1 MFFRYLS
8 FFILGTFL
16 VAQDETRPTVAIL
29 DFEGQDISVQEVQTL
44 TERMR
49 TEIGNTNAVRLI
61 ERKAIESIMAEQG
74 LAQSGCVT
82 DECAAEVGQLL
93 GVQFMINGSIGKIG
107 DSFTIDVK
115 MFSVETGATER
126 SAVTTGDIFL
136 EDLKVSIYGG
146 IPYNEEFTGTAQQNL
161 KLFSIDPSLRGTKKA
176 VRKEAWDGM
185 RKPAVPG
192 YISDNFGLVDTLIGK
207 VVTYSNVTHEGDIE
221 GLLVEMQILAWE
233 IVGLEA
239 PPALKLKR
247 AGASEKQTVAVLDF
261 EGRGITIMEAQTLT
275 DRFMT
280 AMANTDRVQ
289 LVDRATMWDVLSEQG
304 YTATECTSDECAAE
318 VGAILGVEL
327 MVNGSIGKIGNT
339 YTIDAK
345 MFSVATGATERSK
358 NVTHE
363 GDIEGLLVEMQI
375 LAWEIVG
382 LEAPTTQAISETLTL
397 TDSVAKAVATTQA
410 ISETLTLTD
419 TTTEDSD
426 EPEVDSG
433 TYDPH
438 GIFKANED
446 YNPLDPEAPQK
457 MGLSGALKGYGEKAG
472 QYGRDL
478 KTTVMNAGIDA
489 GGALTGAH
497 QYLGAG
503 KADKAASTT
512 QAITETVDL
521 TDTVTKA
528 VATTSQAIT
537 ETVDL
542 TDTVTK
548 ATSTSQAP
556 KTQVGALVRGIA
568 FPGLGHLYSNERKW
582 AYLWMGAEAVMGALL
597 YSTYSAHQSATTD
610 WNNYQQL
617 YLNERDIALL
627 LEHKQNRNNS
637 MTDIEAANGQLAL
650 LAGIASSVWIAN
662 VVHAYMVGPGS
673 EKKKLEKQKKEP
685 EEAEPAVEEQA
696 LSRVDIK
703 LAYDPALQQ
712 TQLKFSIPLH

>member
-419 TTTEDSD
+419 TTT
-426 EPEVDSG
+426 
-433 TYDPH
+433 
-438 GIFKANED
+438 
-446 YNPLDPEAPQK
+446 
-457 MGLSGALKGYGEKAG
+457 
-472 QYGRDL
+472 
-478 KTTVMNAGIDA
+478 
-489 GGALTGAH
+489 
-497 QYLGAG
+497 
-503 KADKAASTT
+503 KAASTT
-512 QAITETVDL
+512 QAISETLTL
-521 TDTVTKA
+521 TDTTTKA
-528 VATTSQAIT
+528 ASTTQAIS
-537 ETVDL
+537 ETLTL
-542 TDTVTK
+542 TDTTTK
-548 ATSTSQAP
+548 AASTSQAP

>member
-1 MFFRYLS
+1 MFFRYLPIS
-8 FFILGTFL
+8 CLLFFILCTFL
-16 VAQDETRPTVAIL
+16 GAQDETRPTVAIL

-419 TTTEDSD
+419 TTT
-426 EPEVDSG
+426 
-433 TYDPH
+433 
-438 GIFKANED
+438 
-446 YNPLDPEAPQK
+446 
-457 MGLSGALKGYGEKAG
+457 
-472 QYGRDL
+472 
-478 KTTVMNAGIDA
+478 
-489 GGALTGAH
+489 
-497 QYLGAG
+497 
-503 KADKAASTT
+503 KAASTT
-512 QAITETVDL
+512 QAISETLTL
-521 TDTVTKA
+521 TDTTTKA
-528 VATTSQAIT
+528 A
-537 ETVDL
+537 
-542 TDTVTK
+542 
-548 ATSTSQAP
+548 STSQAP

-582 AYLWMGAEAVMGALL
+582 AYLWMGAEAVMGALI
-597 YSTYSAHQSATTD
+597 YSTYSARQSATTD

-637 MTDIEAANGQLAL
+637 MADIEAANGQLAL
-650 LAGIASSVWIAN
+650 LAGIASFLWIAN
-662 VVHAYMVGPGS
+662 AVDAYMIGPGS
-673 EKKKLEKQKKEP
+673 EKKKKDKEDKKSEP
-685 EEAEPAVEEQA
+685 EPEPAVEEQA

-703 LAYDPALQQ
+703 LVYDPALQQ

>member
-1 MFFRYLS
+1 MFFRYLPIS
-8 FFILGTFL
+8 YLPFFILCTFL
-16 VAQDETRPTVAIL
+16 GAQDETRPTVAIL
-29 DFEGQDISVQEVQTL
+29 DFEGLDISIQEVQTL

-74 LAQSGCVT
+74 LTQSGCVT
-82 DECAAEVGQLL
+82 DECAAQVGQLL

-221 GLLVEMQILAWE
+221 GLLVEMEILAWE

-419 TTTEDSD
+419 TTT
-426 EPEVDSG
+426 
-433 TYDPH
+433 
-438 GIFKANED
+438 
-446 YNPLDPEAPQK
+446 
-457 MGLSGALKGYGEKAG
+457 
-472 QYGRDL
+472 
-478 KTTVMNAGIDA
+478 
-489 GGALTGAH
+489 
-497 QYLGAG
+497 
-503 KADKAASTT
+503 KAASTT
-512 QAITETVDL
+512 QAISETLTL
-521 TDTVTKA
+521 TDTTTKA
-528 VATTSQAIT
+528 A
-537 ETVDL
+537 
-542 TDTVTK
+542 
-548 ATSTSQAP
+548 STSQAP

-582 AYLWMGAEAVMGALL
+582 AYLWMGAEAVMGALI
-597 YSTYSAHQSATTD
+597 YSTYSARQSATTD

-637 MTDIEAANGQLAL
+637 MADIEAANGQLAL

>member
-8 FFILGTFL
+8 ISCLLFFILCTFL
-16 VAQDETRPTVAIL
+16 GAQDETRPTVAIL

-419 TTTEDSD
+419 TTT
-426 EPEVDSG
+426 
-433 TYDPH
+433 
-438 GIFKANED
+438 
-446 YNPLDPEAPQK
+446 
-457 MGLSGALKGYGEKAG
+457 
-472 QYGRDL
+472 
-478 KTTVMNAGIDA
+478 
-489 GGALTGAH
+489 
-497 QYLGAG
+497 
-503 KADKAASTT
+503 KAASTT
-512 QAITETVDL
+512 QAISETLTL
-521 TDTVTKA
+521 TDTTTKA
-528 VATTSQAIT
+528 ASTTQAIS
-537 ETVDL
+537 ETLTL
-542 TDTVTK
+542 TDTTTK
-548 ATSTSQAP
+548 AASTSQAP

-582 AYLWMGAEAVMGALL
+582 AYLWMGAEAVMGALI

>member
-1 MFFRYLS
+1 MFFRYLPL
-8 FFILGTFL
+8 FILCTFL
-16 VAQDETRPTVAIL
+16 DAQEDTRPTVAIL
-29 DFEGQDISVQEVQTL
+29 DFEGQDISIQEVQTL

-82 DECAAEVGQLL
+82 DECAAQVGQLL
-93 GVQFMINGSIGKIG
+93 GVQFIINGSIGKIG

-115 MFSVETGATER
+115 MFSVETGTTER
-126 SAVTTGDIFL
+126 S
-136 EDLKVSIYGG
+136 
-146 IPYNEEFTGTAQQNL
+146 
-161 KLFSIDPSLRGTKKA
+161 
-176 VRKEAWDGM
+176 
-185 RKPAVPG
+185 
-192 YISDNFGLVDTLIGK
+192 
-207 VVTYSNVTHEGDIE
+207 SNVTHEGDIE
-221 GLLVEMQILAWE
+221 GLLVEMQILAWN

-239 PPALKLKR
+239 PTTAAPTTALP
-247 AGASEKQTVAVLDF
+247 
-261 EGRGITIMEAQTLT
+261 
-275 DRFMT
+275 
-280 AMANTDRVQ
+280 
-289 LVDRATMWDVLSEQG
+289 
-304 YTATECTSDECAAE
+304 TS
-318 VGAILGVEL
+318 
-327 MVNGSIGKIGNT
+327 
-339 YTIDAK
+339 
-345 MFSVATGATERSK
+345 
-358 NVTHE
+358 
-363 GDIEGLLVEMQI
+363 
-375 LAWEIVG
+375 
-382 LEAPTTQAISETLTL
+382 EAPTTQAISETLTL
-397 TDSVAKAVATTQA
+397 TDTTTKAASATQA
-410 ISETLTLTD
+410 ITETLTLTD

-438 GIFKANED
+438 GIFKASED
-446 YNPLDPEAPQK
+446 YNPLDPEALQK
-457 MGLSGALKGYGEKAG
+457 MRLSGALKGYGEKAG

-512 QAITETVDL
+512 QAITETL
-521 TDTVTKA
+521 ILPDTVTKA
-528 VATTSQAIT
+528 VATTQAIT

-548 ATSTSQAP
+548 AASTSQAP

-582 AYLWMGAEAVMGALL
+582 AYLWMGAEAVMGALI
-597 YSTYSAHQSATTD
+597 YSTYSARQSATTD

-617 YLNERDIALL
+617 YLNERNIVLIMD
-627 LEHKQNRNNS
+627 HKQNRDNS
-637 MTDIEAANGQLAL
+637 MADIEAANGQLAL

-662 VVHAYMVGPGS
+662 AVHAYLVGPGS
-673 EKKKLEKQKKEP
+673 EKKKKDKKEKKADP
-685 EEAEPAVEEQA
+685 EPAVEEQA

-703 LAYDPALQQ
+703 LVYDPALQQ

>member
-8 FFILGTFL
+8 ISCLLFFILCTFL
-16 VAQDETRPTVAIL
+16 GAQDETRPTVAIL

-419 TTTEDSD
+419 TTT
-426 EPEVDSG
+426 
-433 TYDPH
+433 
-438 GIFKANED
+438 
-446 YNPLDPEAPQK
+446 
-457 MGLSGALKGYGEKAG
+457 
-472 QYGRDL
+472 
-478 KTTVMNAGIDA
+478 
-489 GGALTGAH
+489 
-497 QYLGAG
+497 
-503 KADKAASTT
+503 KAA
-512 QAITETVDL
+512 
-521 TDTVTKA
+521 
-528 VATTSQAIT
+528 
-537 ETVDL
+537 
-542 TDTVTK
+542 
-548 ATSTSQAP
+548 STSQAP

-582 AYLWMGAEAVMGALL
+582 AYLWMGAEAVMGALI

-637 MTDIEAANGQLAL
+637 MADIEAANGQLAL
-650 LAGIASSVWIAN
+650 LAGIASFLWIAN
-662 VVHAYMVGPGS
+662 AVDAYMIGPGS
-673 EKKKLEKQKKEP
+673 EKKKKDKEDKKSEP
-685 EEAEPAVEEQA
+685 EPEPAVEEQA

-703 LAYDPALQQ
+703 LVYDPALQQ

>member
-8 FFILGTFL
+8 FFILGAFL
-16 VAQDETRPTVAIL
+16 VAQEETRPTVAIL

-397 TDSVAKAVATTQA
+397 TDTTTKAAFTTQA

-419 TTTEDSD
+419 TTT
-426 EPEVDSG
+426 
-433 TYDPH
+433 
-438 GIFKANED
+438 
-446 YNPLDPEAPQK
+446 
-457 MGLSGALKGYGEKAG
+457 
-472 QYGRDL
+472 
-478 KTTVMNAGIDA
+478 
-489 GGALTGAH
+489 
-497 QYLGAG
+497 
-503 KADKAASTT
+503 KAASTT
-512 QAITETVDL
+512 QAISETLTL
-521 TDTVTKA
+521 TDTTTKA
-528 VATTSQAIT
+528 A
-537 ETVDL
+537 
-542 TDTVTK
+542 
-548 ATSTSQAP
+548 STSQAP

-582 AYLWMGAEAVMGALL
+582 AYLWMGAEAVMGALI

-637 MTDIEAANGQLAL
+637 MADIEAANGQLAL

-696 LSRVDIK
+696 LSKVDIK
-703 LAYDPALQQ
+703 LAYDPTLQQ

>member
-8 FFILGTFL
+8 ISCLLFFILCTFL
-16 VAQDETRPTVAIL
+16 GAQDETRPTVAIL
-29 DFEGQDISVQEVQTL
+29 DFEGQDISIQEVQTL

-82 DECAAEVGQLL
+82 DECAAQVGQLL

-261 EGRGITIMEAQTLT
+261 EGRGITVMEAQTLT

-289 LVDRATMWDVLSEQG
+289 LVDRATMGDVLTEQG

-318 VGAILGVEL
+318 VGAMLGVQL
-327 MVNGSIGKIGNT
+327 MINGSIGKIGNT

-345 MFSVATGATERSK
+345 MFSVATGAAESMKNISYQGEVDGLITEM
-358 NVTHE
+358 E
-363 GDIEGLLVEMQI
+363 I
-375 LAWEIVG
+375 LAWEILG
-382 LEAPTTQAISETLTL
+382 LQISNELQEKRRLGTQAFLQQ
-397 TDSVAKAVATTQA
+397 QA
-410 ISETLTLTD
+410 
-419 TTTEDSD
+419 
-426 EPEVDSG
+426 
-433 TYDPH
+433 
-438 GIFKANED
+438 
-446 YNPLDPEAPQK
+446 
-457 MGLSGALKGYGEKAG
+457 
-472 QYGRDL
+472 
-478 KTTVMNAGIDA
+478 
-489 GGALTGAH
+489 
-497 QYLGAG
+497 
-503 KADKAASTT
+503 
-512 QAITETVDL
+512 
-521 TDTVTKA
+521 
-528 VATTSQAIT
+528 
-537 ETVDL
+537 
-542 TDTVTK
+542 
-548 ATSTSQAP
+548 SQAP

-582 AYLWMGAEAVMGALL
+582 AYLWMGAEAVMGALI
-597 YSTYSAHQSATTD
+597 YSTYSARQSATTD

-617 YLNERDIALL
+617 YLNERNIVLIMD
-627 LEHKQNRNNS
+627 HKQNRDNS
-637 MTDIEAANGQLAL
+637 MADIEAANGQLAL

-662 VVHAYMVGPGS
+662 AVHAYLVGPGS
-673 EKKKLEKQKKEP
+673 EKKKKDKKEKKADP
-685 EEAEPAVEEQA
+685 EPAVEEQA

-703 LAYDPALQQ
+703 LVYDPALQQ

>member
-1 MFFRYLS
+1 MFFRYLPIS
-8 FFILGTFL
+8 YLPFFILCTFL
-16 VAQDETRPTVAIL
+16 GAQDETRPTVAIL
-29 DFEGQDISVQEVQTL
+29 DFEGLDISIQEVQTL

-419 TTTEDSD
+419 TTT
-426 EPEVDSG
+426 
-433 TYDPH
+433 
-438 GIFKANED
+438 
-446 YNPLDPEAPQK
+446 
-457 MGLSGALKGYGEKAG
+457 
-472 QYGRDL
+472 
-478 KTTVMNAGIDA
+478 
-489 GGALTGAH
+489 
-497 QYLGAG
+497 
-503 KADKAASTT
+503 KAA
-512 QAITETVDL
+512 
-521 TDTVTKA
+521 
-528 VATTSQAIT
+528 
-537 ETVDL
+537 
-542 TDTVTK
+542 
-548 ATSTSQAP
+548 STSQAP

-582 AYLWMGAEAVMGALL
+582 AYLWMGAEAVMGALI
-597 YSTYSAHQSATTD
+597 YSTYSARQSATTD

-662 VVHAYMVGPGS
+662 AVHAYLVGPGS
-673 EKKKLEKQKKEP
+673 EKKKKDKKEKKAEP
-685 EEAEPAVEEQA
+685 EPAVEEQA

>member
-1 MFFRYLS
+1 MFFRYLPL
-8 FFILGTFL
+8 FILCTFL
-16 VAQDETRPTVAIL
+16 DAQEDTRPTVAIL
-29 DFEGQDISVQEVQTL
+29 DFEGQDISIQEVQTL

-82 DECAAEVGQLL
+82 DECAAQVGQLL

-275 DRFMT
+275 VRFMT

-419 TTTEDSD
+419 TTT
-426 EPEVDSG
+426 
-433 TYDPH
+433 
-438 GIFKANED
+438 
-446 YNPLDPEAPQK
+446 
-457 MGLSGALKGYGEKAG
+457 
-472 QYGRDL
+472 
-478 KTTVMNAGIDA
+478 
-489 GGALTGAH
+489 
-497 QYLGAG
+497 
-503 KADKAASTT
+503 KAA
-512 QAITETVDL
+512 
-521 TDTVTKA
+521 
-528 VATTSQAIT
+528 
-537 ETVDL
+537 
-542 TDTVTK
+542 
-548 ATSTSQAP
+548 STSQAP

-582 AYLWMGAEAVMGALL
+582 AYLWMGAEAVMGALI
-597 YSTYSAHQSATTD
+597 YSTYSARQSATTD

-637 MTDIEAANGQLAL
+637 MADIEAANGQLAL
-650 LAGIASSVWIAN
+650 LAGIASFLWIAN
-662 VVHAYMVGPGS
+662 AVDAYMIGPGS
-673 EKKKLEKQKKEP
+673 EKKKKDKEDKKSEP
-685 EEAEPAVEEQA
+685 EPEPAVEEQA

-703 LAYDPALQQ
+703 LVYDPALQQ